1 MILLNNI
8 SKSFSDKSFKKVL
21 SEINLKIESRKIYS
35 LYGPN
40 GSGKTT
46 LFKII
51 AGLIIQDSGSIIFE
65 NNKSNI
71 CYVASNPRAFV
82 NRISA
87 YENLEYFFAARTGKQ
102 LFFNEKLK
110 SIALKLGILSLLDSN
125 VSSFS
130 TGEIQKLS
138 ILRSMTYEP
147 DILIFDETF
156 SSIDQNS
163 SNNLFE
169 ILNEEIEMNNL
180 TNVLL
185 SSHDF
190 RFLQKY
196 SEKII
201 HMKDINCV

>member
-21 SEINLKIESRKIYS
+21 SEINIKIESGKIYS
-35 LYGPN
+35 FYGPN

-51 AGLIIQDSGSIIFE
+51 SGLIIQDYGSITFK
-65 NNKSNI
+65 NDKSNI

-87 YENLEYFFAARTGKQ
+87 YENLEYFFTARTGKK
-102 LFFNEKLK
+102 LFFNERLKL
-110 SIALKLGILSLLDSN
+110 IAEKLGIFHLLDSN

-156 SSIDQNS
+156 ASIDQES
-163 SNNLFE
+163 ANNLFE
-169 ILNEEIEMNNL
+169 ILEEEIEMNNL
-180 TNVLL
+180 INVLL
-185 SSHDF
+185 SSHEF
-190 RFLQKY
+190 GFLEKY